1 MTSAAAML
9 DAYPGDLGVMN
20 EVERRALI
28 RCIDICFECAQAC
41 TACADACLREDDLGE
56 LVKCVRL
63 NLDCADICE
72 TTGRVLSRETGHDVD
87 LIRGILEA
95 CAQACRSCGDECE
108 RHARTHD
115 QCRICAEVCRR
126 CEREC
131 QDMLT
136 AIR

>member
-9 DAYPGDLGVMN
+9 DAYPGDLGVMSG
-20 EVERRALI
+20 VERRALV
-28 RCIDICFECAQAC
+28 RCIDTLYECTQAC
-41 TACADACLREDDLGE
+41 TACADACLAEDDLHD
-56 LVKCVRL
+56 LLKCVRL

-72 TTGRVLSRETGHDVD
+72 TTGRVLSRQTGHDVN
-87 LIRGILEA
+87 LIREILEA
-95 CAQACRSCGDECE
+95 CAQACRSCGDECA
-108 RHARTHD
+108 RHERTHD

-136 AIR
+136 AIG